1 MIRKD
6 KLIIPALLALCAMP
20 GYAQETTDSIAS
32 PGKPE
37 NMLTKWWKSAIAV
50 HSVWRNPPH
59 RFLLSTMKSLTNGAL
74 RTSEIRSLVTVQ
86 V

>member
-6 KLIIPALLALCAMP
+6 KLIIPAALFALCTMP

-37 NMLTKWWKSAIAV
+37 NMLTKW
-50 HSVWRNPPH
+50 
-59 RFLLSTMKSLTNGAL
+59 
-74 RTSEIRSLVTVQ
+74 
-86 V
+86 